1 MESANMRRSQVI
13 LRMPVD
19 NISVTLILHDGVRSD
34 AMLFV
39 PPTEDIA
46 RLIGPHGE
54 RFLPMF
60 VGSDLRLVARDAI
73 ACIGMPS
80 VPRIHHEGDLPVE
93 VQRAGV
99 TLRSGVVLEGEL
111 RWTGV
116 AGQARTADYLNAD
129 GETIE
134 LHTADITFH
143 IVKSHIA
150 MVTER

>member
-1 MESANMRRSQVI
+1 MRRSQVI

-19 NISVTLILHDGVRSD
+19 NISVTLILHDGAHSD

-46 RLIGPHGE
+46 RLIGPQGD

-60 VGSDLRLVARDAI
+60 VDSELRLVARDAI
-73 ACIGMPS
+73 AGIGTPN
-80 VPRIHHEGDLPVE
+80 VPRIPREGDLPVE
-93 VQRAGV
+93 QQRAVV
-99 TLRSGVVLEGEL
+99 TLRSGFALEGEL

-116 AGQARTADYLNAD
+116 AGKARTADYLNAD

-134 LHTADITFH
+134 IHTADTTFH
-143 IVKSHIA
+143 ILKSHIA

>member
-1 MESANMRRSQVI
+1 MRRSQVI

-19 NISVTLILHDGVRSD
+19 NISVTLILHDGARSEV
-34 AMLFV
+34 MLFV

-46 RLIGPHGE
+46 RLIGPQGE

-60 VGSDLRLVARDAI
+60 AGSELRLVARDAI

-80 VPRIHHEGDLPVE
+80 IPRLHRDGDLPVE
-93 VQRAGV
+93 VQRAAV
-99 TLRSGVVLEGEL
+99 ALRSGTVLEGEL

-129 GETIE
+129 GDTIE
-134 LHTADITFH
+134 LHATDTTFH
-143 IVKSHIA
+143 VVKSHIV

>member
-1 MESANMRRSQVI
+1 MRRSQVI

-19 NISVTLILHDGVRSD
+19 NISVTLILHDGVREG

-46 RLIGPHGE
+46 RLIGPQGE

-73 ACIGMPS
+73 ACIGIPS
-80 VPRIHHEGDLPVE
+80 VPRIHHEGDLPFE

-134 LHTADITFH
+134 LHTTDTTFH
-143 IVKSHIA
+143 IVKSHIS

>member
-1 MESANMRRSQVI
+1 MRRSQVI

-19 NISVTLILHDGVRSD
+19 NISVMLILHDGVRSD

-46 RLIGPHGE
+46 RLIGPQGE

-60 VGSDLRLVARDAI
+60 VGAELRLVAREAI
-73 ACIGMPS
+73 ACIGVPS

-93 VQRAGV
+93 TQNAAIA
-99 TLRSGVVLEGEL
+99 LRSGNVLEGEL
-111 RWTGV
+111 RWPAV

-134 LHTADITFH
+134 LHTADTTFH
-143 IVKSHIA
+143 VVKAHIA

>member
-1 MESANMRRSQVI
+1 MRRSQVI

-19 NISVTLILHDGVRSD
+19 NISVTLILHDGARSD

-46 RLIGPHGE
+46 RLIGPQGE

-60 VGSDLRLVARDAI
+60 IGSDLRLVARDTI
-73 ACIGMPS
+73 ACIGVPT
-80 VPRIHHEGDLPVE
+80 VPRIPHEGDLPVE
-93 VQRAGV
+93 VQRAAV
-99 TLRSGVVLEGEL
+99 TLRSGTVLEGEL
-111 RWTGV
+111 RWTG
-116 AGQARTADYLNAD
+116 ALGQTRTADYLNAD

-134 LHTADITFH
+134 VLAGDTTFH
-143 IVKSHIA
+143 VVKAHVA